1 MGWGLAICCSD
12 PMVKSRGKQL
22 LWLIPMFIVAEL
34 TMPLM
39 SFLEVSSTPMD
50 RVAANMDRES
60 VRLTYI
66 QQAWQL
72 FLQNPVLGAGWGEFG
87 WHNFN
92 VTDQYPGQTGLTN
105 HAHNILFQF
114 MAELGTFGVALLLM
128 GVMWWL
134 ISQSRGEFTPE
145 RWWIL
150 ALLSVLGI
158 HSLLEFPLWY
168 SYFLV
173 IAALLLGMG
182 DQSQFRKHLQL
193 APIMFA
199 GVLIFGAWS
208 MGNLLQHYSKLE
220 ETLVAFKTQQVEEAQ
235 INDILD
241 ELNTMR
247 KSSPLTPYVDNVIIR
262 ILPNHPQLLADKL
275 AINQTVVHFWPG
287 KSETF
292 THASLLVMNHEKE
305 AGIEMMRMAIKQFP
319 DYPQRYL
326 PMVMRDMMKGRT
338 ALVPLVFMLQAA
350 SEKQQ

>member
-1 MGWGLAICCSD
+1 
-12 PMVKSRGKQL
+12 
-22 LWLIPMFIVAEL
+22 
-34 TMPLM
+34 M

-66 QQAWQL
+66 QQAWQM
-72 FLQNPVLGAGWGEFG
+72 FLQYPVLGAGWAEFG
-87 WHNFN
+87 WHNFT
-92 VTDQYPGQTGLTN
+92 VTDDYPNQTGLTS
-105 HAHNILFQF
+105 HAHNIVFQF
-114 MAELGTFGVALLLM
+114 MAELGIPGTALLLV
-128 GVMWWL
+128 GGAWWL
-134 ISQSRGEFTPE
+134 IRQYRGEFTPE

-173 IAALLLGMG
+173 IAALLLGLG
-182 DQSQFRKHLQL
+182 EQSLFSKHLQL
-193 APIMFA
+193 TPIMFA
-199 GVLIFGAWS
+199 GVLVFGAWS
-208 MGNLLQHYSKLE
+208 MGNLLQHYAKLE
-220 ETLVAFKTQQVEEAQ
+220 DTLVAFKTKQVEEAE
-235 INDILD
+235 INGILD

-275 AINQTVVHFWPG
+275 AINQKVVHFWPG

-305 AGIEMMRMAIKQFP
+305 AGMEMMQMAIKQFP
-319 DYPQRYL
+319 DYPKRYL

-338 ALVPLVFMLQAA
+338 ALVPLVFMLQEAA
-350 SEKQQ
+350 EEQQ